1 MHTLLIATV
10 GVTNRQH
17 LEQIKPLKDMEII
30 LKGDYSSK
38 DKPVFSRD
46 STKHFSRSFR
56 FDFSLATN

>member
-17 LEQIKPLKDMEII
+17 LEQIRSLKDIEII
-30 LKGDYSSK
+30 LKGDYSSR

-46 STKHFSRSFR
+46 STNHFSRNFR
-56 FDFSLATN
+56 FDLSLATN